1 MKSRWLLVTILC
13 ATTIVLPG
21 CAATRN
27 YFEKPWGVGTYG
39 PAAVCAVVGAAAGIG
54 IAEAVRGESSA
65 SVTQSGGD
73 QILRSRKD
81 DADYYKGAL
90 PGAAIGAALCG
101 LIGHAVF
108 DPPRPTPPP
117 PPPTPSPTPTLPPP
131 SSKRIVLRGVNFD
144 FDKDDIRPDSRPILN
159 AAVKILNENVGV
171 RVAVEGHTDAIGT
184 EEYNEQLSLRRA
196 EVVYRYF
203 VNHGIDPERM
213 EVVGYGE
220 SRPVASNETP
230 SGRAQNRRT
239 ELHVVD
245 QEPLEAPEAEIE
257 TAPATAPALEEKPAR

>member
-1 MKSRWLLVTILC
+1 MKSRWLLVILC

-21 CAATRN
+21 CTASKN
-27 YFEKPWGVGTYG
+27 YFRKPWGVGTFG

-65 SVTQSGGD
+65 SVQQANGNVV
-73 QILRSRKD
+73 LRSRKD

-101 LIGHAVF
+101 LIGHAVL
-108 DPPRPTPPP
+108 DPDRPTPPP
-117 PPPTPSPTPTLPPP
+117 PPPTPIPTPPLPPP

-144 FDKDDIRPDSRPILN
+144 FDKDEIRPDSRPILN
-159 AAVKILNENVGV
+159 AAVSILNENRDV
-171 RVAVEGHTDAIGT
+171 RISVEGHTDAIGSD
-184 EEYNEQLSLRRA
+184 EYNEQLSLRRS
-196 EVVYRYF
+196 EVVYRYL
-203 VNHGIDPERM
+203 VNHGIAPDRM

-220 SRPVASNETP
+220 SRPVATNETP
-230 SGRAQNRRT
+230 EGRAQNRRT

-245 QEPLEAPEAEIE
+245 DPVGDGGPAALPPSGESIE
-257 TAPATAPALEEKPAR
+257 TAPATAP